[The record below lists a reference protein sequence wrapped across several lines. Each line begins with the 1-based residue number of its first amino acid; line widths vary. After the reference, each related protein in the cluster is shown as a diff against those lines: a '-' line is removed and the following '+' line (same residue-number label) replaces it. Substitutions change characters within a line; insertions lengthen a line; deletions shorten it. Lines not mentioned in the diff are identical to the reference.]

1 MALAVGVIETQG
13 FPAVLAAAD
22 AMLKA
27 GRVTLVSFEMAESAR
42 FFVAVRGIVAEVKRA
57 MAAGIEAGNNSHGGQ
72 VITYYIIPNPTDNVV
87 EVLPINFSDKVQA
100 FIEN

>member
-1 MALAVGVIETQG
+1 MTLAVGVIETQG

-42 FFVAVRGIVAEVKRA
+42 FFIAIRGAVAEVKQA
-57 MAAGIEAGNNSHGGQ
+57 MAAGIAAGNDSHGGQ
-72 VITYYIIPNPTDNVV
+72 VLTHYIIPHPSDNVV
-87 EVLPINFSDKVQA
+87 EVLPIDFNDKVQN
-100 FIEN
+100 FINV

>member
-27 GRVTLVSFEMAESAR
+27 GRVTLVTFEMAESAR
-42 FFVAVRGIVAEVKRA
+42 FFVSVRGAVAEVKQA
-57 MAAGIEAGNNSHGGQ
+57 MVAGIAAGNSTHGGQ
-72 VITYYIIPNPTDNVV
+72 VLTHYTIPHPTDNVV
-87 EVLPINFSDKVQA
+87 EVLPIDFNEKVQA
-100 FIEN
+100 FI

>member
-42 FFVAVRGIVAEVKRA
+42 FFVAVRGPVAEVNRA
-57 MAAGIEAGNNSHGGQ
+57 MAAGIAAGNGIHGGQ
-72 VITYYIIPNPTDNVV
+72 VLTHYTIPHPADNVV
-87 EVLPINFSDKVQA
+87 EVLPIDFTEKVQDFA
-100 FIEN
+100 

>member
-27 GRVTLVSFEMAESAR
+27 GRVTLVTFEMAESAR
-42 FFVAVRGIVAEVKRA
+42 FLYQCGEQWQRSSKRWRQALRQGMKPMAVRY
-57 MAAGIEAGNNSHGGQ
+57 SL
-72 VITYYIIPNPTDNVV
+72 ITLFPIPPTMW
-87 EVLPINFSDKVQA
+87 
-100 FIEN
+100 